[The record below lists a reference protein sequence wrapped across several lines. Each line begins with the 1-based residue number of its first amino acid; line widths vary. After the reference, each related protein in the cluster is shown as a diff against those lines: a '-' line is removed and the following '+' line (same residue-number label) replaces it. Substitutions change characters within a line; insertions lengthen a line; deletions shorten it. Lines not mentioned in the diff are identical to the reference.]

1 MGYKRPTQ
9 TTESAL
15 INSALP
21 QHGNTYT
28 VISHESIIKTVR
40 RLLEANDLSIINVT
54 YISNYKAQVAQAF
67 YHVKPNDYELSDANL
82 NMMFTWTNSYDKTV
96 RFQCSL
102 GAVTKRTKNHIVT
115 NNISFARKH
124 TGSADEEM
132 ESQIENQIKFSKMYF
147 DKVVRLKKALI
158 KIQLSEKER
167 SEILGRLYFN
177 EDILETN
184 QLTVLKKY
192 VQEGYENYPTSNA
205 WVFYNSIVNAMKTT
219 HPRNWLKDNSNLN
232 RFFSDNVIKEDV
244 VENVKNSET
253 ETSPVNESE
262 ATEEEVVDLLYGVS
276 DDNEVISKPSFDNL
290 NVEEDDSIE
299 EDELVEEFI
308 ENLYSYVDEHTDEIT
323 EIKEEMEE
331 EMNFLDDEED
341 EDYILFT

>member
-28 VISHESIIKTVR
+28 VISHESIINTVK
-40 RLLEANDLSIINVT
+40 RLLEANNLSIVNTT
-54 YISNYKAQVAQAF
+54 YIANYKSQVAQAF
-67 YHVKPNDYELSDANL
+67 YHVEPDDYELEDANL

-115 NNISFARKH
+115 DNISFARKH
-124 TGSADEEM
+124 TGTADEEM

-147 DKVVRLKKALI
+147 DKIVKLKQALI
-158 KIQLSEKER
+158 KIQLSERER
-167 SEILGRLYFN
+167 SEILGRLYFD
-177 EDILETN
+177 EEILETN

-192 VQEGYENYPTSNA
+192 LQEGYENYPTSNA
-205 WVFYNSIVNAMKTT
+205 WVFYNSIVNAMKTS

-232 RFFSDNVIKEDV
+232 RFFYDNVIEQHTI
-244 VENVKNSET
+244 ENIKDAET
-253 ETSPVNESE
+253 VPLPVFENE
-262 ATEEEVVDLLYGVS
+262 ATEEEVVDMLYGVS
-276 DDNEVISKPSFDNL
+276 DDNEVISKPSFDSL
-290 NVEEDDSIE
+290 DIEEDDVIQLDE
-299 EDELVEEFI
+299 ELLESLESYIDEEKES
-308 ENLYSYVDEHTDEIT
+308 ENLEQVS
-323 EIKEEMEE
+323 EEMS
-331 EMNFLDDEED
+331 FLDDEED
-341 EDYILFT
+341 DDFIMFI